1 MMEDLMFVATKA
13 KALELAGELES
24 WYISGNE
31 VPVERATIKADL
43 AHEIA
48 RVLIILGSE

>member
-1 MMEDLMFVATKA
+1 MMEELMYAETKA

-48 RVLIILGSE
+48 RVLKILGNK